1 MDGGIRIFGA
11 FSNIDMDKRIQG
23 ADIKKGK
30 ENNFARPEAGRKEE
44 GRRKEGRGETAGEE
58 Q

>member
-1 MDGGIRIFGA
+1 MPRNMDGGIRIFGA

-30 ENNFARPEAGRKEE
+30 ENNFALSLIHI
-44 GRRKEGRGETAGEE
+44 
-58 Q
+58 